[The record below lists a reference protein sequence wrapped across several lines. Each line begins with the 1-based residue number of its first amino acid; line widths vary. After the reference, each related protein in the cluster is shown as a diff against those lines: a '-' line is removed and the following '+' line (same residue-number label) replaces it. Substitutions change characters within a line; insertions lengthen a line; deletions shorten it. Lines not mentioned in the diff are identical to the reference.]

1 MGIVLAD
8 YPDRP
13 NESDHRP
20 RPCRRQARVRGDDA
34 DEEDRRR
41 RDRGGGARLGRVIG
55 HEHPP
60 HGAVPWF
67 WVANLVVLP
76 LGFYL
81 GARLGGPRTWTT
93 ASPRSLG
100 PWRTNALDHQFPL
113 HPAPSSGRPSL
124 AEGNHGKESDTQ
136 EGDESQA
143 SEGQNDTHSD
153 EEHDHDSEGS
163 PQRT

>member
-55 HEHPP
+55 HEHPQHVDP
-60 HGAVPWF
+60 TKMGGRAVSCDECHSRPF
-67 WVANLVVLP
+67 RRVMPVAI
-76 LGFYL
+76 
-81 GARLGGPRTWTT
+81 RLHHLSGHHWPKVTMAKKVTPKKATNPKPAKPKTT
-93 ASPRSLG
+93 PAPTKSTTMTLKDTLRELESLG
-100 PWRTNALDHQFPL
+100 NAGVR
-113 HPAPSSGRPSL
+113 A
-124 AEGNHGKESDTQ
+124 
-136 EGDESQA
+136 
-143 SEGQNDTHSD
+143 QNAK
-153 EEHDHDSEGS
+153 GGAWG
-163 PQRT
+163 PGAG